1 VNGLTL
7 VETLSL
13 IERKALPALAEN
25 YSDAKSIA
33 EKSSL
38 SLDQAFRAIEWLASK
53 GFAEIKEEKNKSISL
68 SDEGKKALKEG
79 LVERKLV
86 NELAKLKGK
95 SDLAKLGKALGKDL
109 NIALGFAR
117 KKAWIGIAKEKDKMI
132 ISLTG
137 LEKEKSIEEKL
148 IERINEGK
156 LAKLSDEE
164 KNALNELMKRNLV
177 VEREESSRLARI
189 SKKGSEALKQVG
201 KVKEEIN
208 VLSSD
213 LIKTGAWKKAGFRR
227 FNVQDPCPPLFA
239 GKKQP
244 YMQFLEQVRLKMI
257 ELGFKEMQT
266 RLIELEFYNFDVL
279 FQPQN
284 HPARSWTDTFQLR
297 KPSKGKLPEKKIVEA
312 VKASH
317 ETGFASGS
325 KGWRYAWNEEIA
337 GKLMPLAHGT
347 ANSAMQLVKGV
358 EVPGKYFTFAR
369 VFRPDVMDATHLT
382 EFNQLEGFV
391 VAEDIN
397 FRHLLGMLKQ
407 FAIEIAGAEKVRFIP
422 DYYPFTE
429 PSVQLNALHP
439 ELGWVE
445 FAGAGMFRPEVLRP
459 LGIHAEAVAWGLG
472 VDRLAMFKLGIK
484 DVRQLF
490 SQDLEWLRQSKMVVI

>member
-1 VNGLTL
+1 MTL
-7 VETLSL
+7 IESLSL
-13 IERKALPALAEN
+13 IERKALLALSESYLDAEG
-25 YSDAKSIA
+25 I
-33 EKSSL
+33 SSKAGL
-38 SLDQAFRAIEWLASK
+38 NLDQAFRAIEWLNQK
-53 GFAEIKEEKNKSISL
+53 GLAEIREDQKKSVIL
-68 SDEGKKALKEG
+68 TDEGKKALKDG
-79 LVERKLV
+79 LVERILA
-86 NELAKLKGK
+86 NELARLKGK
-95 SDLAKLGKALGKDL
+95 ADLRDLIKKLEKEA

-117 KKAWIGIAKEKDKMI
+117 KKAWVGIENKQGKTI
-132 ISLTG
+132 VSLTG

-148 IERINEGK
+148 IEGIGKGKPGK
-156 LAKLSDEE
+156 LGEEE
-164 KNALNELMKRNLV
+164 KSALTELMKRGLV
-177 VEREESSRLARI
+177 QESIDRHRLARI
-189 SKKGSEALKQVG
+189 SAEGLKARKGIG
-201 KVKEEIN
+201 KVGEEVN
-208 VLSSD
+208 VLTSD
-213 LIKTGAWKKAGFRR
+213 LIRSGEWRKKGFRT
-227 FNVQDPCPPLFA
+227 FNIQDPCPPLFA

-244 YMQFLEQVRLKMI
+244 YMQFLEQVRTKLV

-266 RLIELEFYNFDVL
+266 RMIELEFYNFDVL

-297 KPSKGKLPEKKIVEA
+297 KPVKGRLPEKKVVQA

-317 ETGFASGS
+317 EKGLASGS
-325 KGWRYAWNEEIA
+325 RGWGHEWSEETA
-337 GKLMPLAHGT
+337 SKLMPLAHGT

-358 EVPGKYFTFAR
+358 EIPGKYFTIAR

-391 VAEDIN
+391 VDETIN

-407 FAIEIAGAEKVRFIP
+407 FAVEVAGAEKVRFIP

-439 ELGWVE
+439 ELGWIE

-459 LGIHAEAVAWGLG
+459 LGIDAEAVAWGMG

-484 DVRQLF
+484 DMRDLF
-490 SQDLEWLRQSKMVVI
+490 SQNLEWLRQSKMVV